1 MIMPDPTIYGWLDEN
16 AANYKKQYEDET
28 SGQKSPKKQV
38 EQPLAVF
45 SKERKNE
52 PVASYDVDLNI
63 INEKFK

>member
-1 MIMPDPTIYGWLDEN
+1 MPDPTIYGWLDDN
-16 AANYKKQYEDET
+16 AANYKKQYEDEI
-28 SGQKSPKKQV
+28 SGKKSQPKKQV
-38 EQPLAVF
+38 EQPTAVF